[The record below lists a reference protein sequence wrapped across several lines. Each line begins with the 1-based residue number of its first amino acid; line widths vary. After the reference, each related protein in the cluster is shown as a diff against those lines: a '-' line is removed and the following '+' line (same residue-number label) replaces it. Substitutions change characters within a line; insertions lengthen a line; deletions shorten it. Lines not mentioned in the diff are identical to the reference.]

1 MEESM
6 NQIVETEQPDA
17 QDDRQPII
25 FVANPKAQWHWYSLS
40 APISSFICLAAIIGV
55 AIYML
60 ADASRWTKLSG
71 VLLLVFGIPYIVY
84 YFYHYF
90 SSRKYIATRA
100 ELTEDYLEAS
110 CKAYTKRFAL
120 SDLTL
125 TFSYSSSYT
134 LCIIAATADDYVAI
148 PCPTCY
154 IFSKEGT
161 QLLKPF
167 YAINKR
173 LMELNKNHV
182 NYKRNKKARKLN
194 PFKVPQFVFETE
206 FYTHRANALIDR
218 LKQSIPFALAPKK
231 APEEAVSKYFD

>member
-1 MEESM
+1 MEESL
-6 NQIVETEQPDA
+6 NQSVETEPAAA
-17 QDDRQPII
+17 QESSQPIV

-40 APISSFICLAAIIGV
+40 APISSFICLGAIIGV

-60 ADASRWTKLSG
+60 ADTSRWTQLSG
-71 VLLLVFGIPYIVY
+71 VLLLVFGIPYILY

-90 SSRKYIATRA
+90 TSRKFTATRA

-110 CKAYTKRFAL
+110 CPAYTKRFAL

-134 LCIIAATADDYVAI
+134 LCIIAATTDDYVAI

-173 LMELNKNHV
+173 LMELNKNHI

-194 PFKVPQFVFETE
+194 PFKVPHFVFETE
-206 FYTHRANALIDR
+206 FYTHRARALIER
-218 LKQSIPFALAPKK
+218 LRTKIPFELAPVK
-231 APEEAVSKYFD
+231 APEETVSKYFD

>member
-6 NQIVETEQPDA
+6 IQRIEAEPTAA
-17 QDDRQPII
+17 QEGRQPIV

-40 APISSFICLAAIIGV
+40 APISSFICLGAIVGV

-60 ADASRWTKLSG
+60 ADASRWTQLSG

-90 SSRKYIATRA
+90 TSRKFTATRA
-100 ELTEDYLEAS
+100 ELTDDYLEAS
-110 CKAYTKRFAL
+110 CPVYTKRFAL

-173 LMELNKNHV
+173 LMELNKNHI

-194 PFKVPQFVFETE
+194 PFKVPHFVFETE
-206 FYTHRANALIDR
+206 FYTHRARALIER
-218 LKQSIPFALAPKK
+218 LKTKIPFEQAPVK
-231 APEEAVSKYFD
+231 APEEQVSKYFD